1 MTLSQKISLAWSI
14 SLPVI
19 KMSQPPPRAESG
31 WHLYCTVQRL
41 VLLSHL
47 NTAKLFNDYILFQ
60 EYTPVWA
67 LKQVFFFFQTFCY
80 IIIPISGI
88 MGHYSMMVN
97 YNKNQKKNKLRTIY
111 SKNHENFKS
120 SKPRLQF
127 YWFL

>member
-1 MTLSQKISLAWSI
+1 MD
-14 SLPVI
+14 I
-19 KMSQPPPRAESG
+19 KPENFTCMVNFFACDKNVTTPPPRAESG

-88 MGHYSMMVN
+88 MGHYSMIVN
-97 YNKNQKKNKLRTIY
+97 YNKNQKKIN
-111 SKNHENFKS
+111 
-120 SKPRLQF
+120 
-127 YWFL
+127 